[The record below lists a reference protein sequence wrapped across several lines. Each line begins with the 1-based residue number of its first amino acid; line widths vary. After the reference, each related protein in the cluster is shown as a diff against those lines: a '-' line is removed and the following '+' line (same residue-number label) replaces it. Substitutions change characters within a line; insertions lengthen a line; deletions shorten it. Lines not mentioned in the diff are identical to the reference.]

1 MSSLLMRIKNQNLLL
16 VRRDI
21 TTIIVDTN
29 ETTLDSLQIS
39 DHRPA
44 PNYF

>member
-29 ETTLDSLQIS
+29 ETHFLID
-39 DHRPA
+39 
-44 PNYF
+44 

>member
-21 TTIIVDTN
+21 TTIIVDRN
-29 ETTLDSLQIS
+29 ETHFLID
-39 DHRPA
+39 
-44 PNYF
+44 